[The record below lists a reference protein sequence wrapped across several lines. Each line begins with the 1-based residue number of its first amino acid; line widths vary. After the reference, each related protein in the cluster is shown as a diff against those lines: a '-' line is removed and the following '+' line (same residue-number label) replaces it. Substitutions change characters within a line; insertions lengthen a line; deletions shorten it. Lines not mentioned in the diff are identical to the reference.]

1 MACVLLAEAIQ
12 CTCDRKAATGSFNKG
27 LKIKST
33 TVLLSGG
40 WVPVIPRSFHYG
52 QPASYLAGKSWQPSY
67 EPHVAGKK
75 ADCHNENISGK
86 GGGKKPLI
94 N

>member
-1 MACVLLAEAIQ
+1 MACVFLAEAIQ

-40 WVPVIPRSFHYG
+40 WVPMIPRSFHYG
-52 QPASYLAGKSWQPSY
+52 HPASYLAGKSPGEGGVLPYMGLW
-67 EPHVAGKK
+67 VCA
-75 ADCHNENISGK
+75 AVK
-86 GGGKKPLI
+86 GRVFKQFTLG
-94 N
+94 

>member
-40 WVPVIPRSFHYG
+40 WVPMIPRSFHYG
-52 QPASYLAGKSWQPSY
+52 HPASYLAGKSWQPSY

-75 ADCHNENISGK
+75 ADTVTMRTSVEK
-86 GGGKKPLI
+86 GEERNHL
-94 N
+94 

>member
-1 MACVLLAEAIQ
+1 MACVFLAEAIQ

-33 TVLLSGG
+33 TALLSGG
-40 WVPVIPRSFHYG
+40 WVPMIPRSFHYG
-52 QPASYLAGKSWQPSY
+52 HPASYLAGKSWQPSY

-75 ADCHNENISGK
+75 ADTVTMRTSVEK
-86 GGGKKPLI
+86 GEERNHL
-94 N
+94 